1 MSKSVKPKLIAGA
14 VAGLAVAGGG
24 AALAATQ
31 LGSSPKQENQAI
43 VNDAAKQLGVQPS
56 ALNAALKKAL
66 ENRVDAAVAAG
77 RLTKAEGAEIK
88 QRIEAGDVPLFGR
101 PGGPG
106 GFGHHHGG
114 PFGGLDAAATYLGLT
129 QAQLRT
135 QLESGKSMADVAR
148 AKNKSV
154 DGLVSA
160 LVDAA
165 KKKLDSAV
173 AAGQLTQKQ
182 ADSILSDLKSHVTDF
197 VNGVRPPRPDG
208 DSGFGFRG
216 GPPFDGPR
224 L

>member
-1 MSKSVKPKLIAGA
+1 LVSRNVKPKLIAGA

-31 LGSSPKQENQAI
+31 IGSSPKQENQAV
-43 VNDAAKQLGVQPS
+43 VNDAAQQLGVKPS
-56 ALNAALKKAL
+56 ELSAALKKAL

-77 RLTKAEGAEIK
+77 RLTKAEGDELK
-88 QRIEAGDVPLFGR
+88 QRIEAGDVPLFAG

-106 GFGHHHGG
+106 GPGRHHGG

-129 QAQLRT
+129 QAQLRA
-135 QLESGKSMADVAR
+135 QLESGKSLADVAK
-148 AKNKSV
+148 AKDKSV

-173 AAGQLTQKQ
+173 AAGRLTQKQ
-182 ADSILSDLKSHVTDF
+182 ADSILSDLKSHATDF
-197 VNGVRPPRPDG
+197 VNGKMPPRPDG
-208 DSGFGFRG
+208 DHGPRG
-216 GPPFDGPR
+216 GLRFDGPS